1 MIARCY
7 AQWHLENSNKA
18 GTNMEAKA
26 QKAEDKKAAED
37 EDDPVSAWIVIVFLC
52 ACSELH
58 AGSLVHAL
66 PKKQLTVR

>member
-37 EDDPVSAWIVIVFLC
+37 EDDPVSAWIVTVFVVCLFRL
-52 ACSELH
+52 ACW
-58 AGSLVHAL
+58 VTC
-66 PKKQLTVR
+66 PRTTKKQLTVR